1 MVSQRDLIDSVAALC
16 AGMGGP
22 PACKTV
28 TDFAGVSHDVASECC
43 DEATAHMCES
53 RATKAYLAAATLGA
67 RPCFFAQ
74 VACEDEGGYLTDP
87 AMATLRGTF
96 DDAAAL
102 CEQTCV
108 DGDPELRCATFSQY
122 ETLRRSVV
130 MACGEYD
137 AASPSTWAKQQ
148 QCDAEC
154 NHVLLSFLAACTT
167 GVDILADPAMQ
178 VERRAL
184 ERMAARC
191 SKSNA
196 PVVQYAA
203 RTSPSSCDSYE
214 EYRVL
219 SEEVRRSCC
228 GADADCVD
236 GVPTVCAAGSCQ
248 SAVLALNG
256 TCGGGSGFL
265 LDPAM
270 AETRATYANASSGCC
285 GSGGASANTRRAL
298 GDAGRKG
305 VGGARTL
312 NGESACATP
321 SSCSHTPGAG
331 CDMHGGTSWVCPTV
345 CL

>member
-1 MVSQRDLIDSVAALC
+1 M
-16 AGMGGP
+16 
-22 PACKTV
+22 
-28 TDFAGVSHDVASECC
+28 SHDVASECC
-43 DEATAHMCES
+43 DEATES
-53 RATKAYLAAATLGA
+53 CSEGIPSSCNAGCASVLL
-67 RPCFFAQ
+67 PAQ
-74 VACEDEGGYLTDP
+74 VACEDEGGYLKDP

-108 DGDPELRCATFSQY
+108 DGDPELRCAIFSQY
-122 ETLRRSVV
+122 EALHRSVV

-137 AASPSTWAKQQ
+137 AASPSTWANQQ
-148 QCDAEC
+148 QCDAKC
-154 NHVLLSFLAACTT
+154 NPVLLSFLATCTT
-167 GVDILADPAMQ
+167 GVGILADPAMQ

-191 SKSNA
+191 STSNA

-228 GADADCVD
+228 GGGGDCVD
-236 GVPTVCAAGSCQ
+236 GVPTLCVAGSCQ

-256 TCGGGSGFL
+256 TCGGGFL

-270 AETRATYANASSGCC
+270 AETRAAYANASSGCC
-285 GSGGASANTRRAL
+285 GSGASNRTVFANCT
-298 GDAGRKG
+298 
-305 VGGARTL
+305 VMWECTCF
-312 NGESACATP
+312 NGWTGLTCEHPT
-321 SSCSHTPGAG
+321 G
-331 CDMHGGTSWVCPTV
+331 CDENPCGSHGTCRYWIA
-345 CL
+345 